1 MGIPPQGLHGRP
13 FDPGL
18 QPERVALSWQ
28 RTALSVAVGSFLY
41 ARVILPNVGVW
52 ALVPVVAGLVLATVM
67 GYKSSRRYQHHH
79 RTLTSQRGSLADGFL
94 LFFIASSVAAAGVF
108 AMVLALLVHFG

>member
-1 MGIPPQGLHGRP
+1 MGTPSDGVHDRP

-28 RTALSVAVGSFLY
+28 RTAMSVAVGSFLY
-41 ARVILPNVGVW
+41 ARIILPTVGLW

-67 GYKSSRRYQHHH
+67 GYKASRRYQHHH

-94 LFFIASSVAAAGVF
+94 MFFIAASVAAAGVF
-108 AMVLALLVHFG
+108 AAALALVSRFS